1 MQLTGPTEFI
11 RISSGSPNGHAY
23 DRRVSSGDYPRM
35 NIRAPVRLEA
45 VLVSPGDRE
54 ESIVQAEVIDLSA
67 GGAGVLCGSYLSRS
81 RRLTLGL
88 SLDDGSVLALPSTVA
103 SRDRTSDRRWRYGLR
118 FVDVED
124 GQRAALTRQVM
135 RALAAA
141 FESAQSLTPVDP

>member
-1 MQLTGPTEFI
+1 
-11 RISSGSPNGHAY
+11 
-23 DRRVSSGDYPRM
+23 M
-35 NIRAPVRLEA
+35 NIRAPIHLEA

-54 ESIVQAEVIDLSA
+54 DSIVEARVIDLSA
-67 GGAGVLCGSYLSRS
+67 GGAGVLCANYLSRS

-118 FVDVED
+118 FVDVD
-124 GQRAALTRQVM
+124 DAQRAALTRQVM

-141 FESAQSLTPVDP
+141 FEDAQSVASVEP